1 MMARGITAMHG
12 VRDALKQIA
21 RSGKPEHVEQAI
33 AIVEKARKELYT
45 ILAED

>member
-12 VRDALKQIA
+12 ARDALKQIA
-21 RSGKPEHVEQAI
+21 RSGKPEHIERAI
-33 AIVEKARKELYT
+33 GIIEKARKELYT